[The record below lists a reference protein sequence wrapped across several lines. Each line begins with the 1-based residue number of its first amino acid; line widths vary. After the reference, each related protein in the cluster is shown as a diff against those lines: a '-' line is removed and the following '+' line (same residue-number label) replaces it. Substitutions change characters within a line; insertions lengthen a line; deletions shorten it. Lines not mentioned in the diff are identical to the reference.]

1 MSLLNISIYAFLS
14 VLLILTILLF
24 IKLYSKIKSSDK
36 NSLNLIEFPKETSSK
51 IENFIKENKKS
62 NEELINY
69 LNNQYKDAKSIIK
82 EVDDKIKPFEK
93 VAREKNDELKE
104 YKKGYDYSR
113 NKSIIDGVIETI
125 EFIEKSEKKINFT
138 DEVLKEYFLTTK
150 EKLLIVL
157 NNSGVESFEPKENTS
172 SLDDHSC
179 EVDVVTEITNDQN
192 KNNFIVSTLRRGYK
206 IKTTENQ
213 AIYIKK
219 ALVKVYEFKKKEDNI
234 IKSETWLRWLE

>member
-1 MSLLNISIYAFLS
+1 MNLLNISIYAFLLT
-14 VLLILTILLF
+14 LLILTILLF

-69 LNNQYKDAKSIIK
+69 LDNQYKDAKSIIK

-138 DEVLKEYFLTTK
+138 DEVLKQYFLTTK

-157 NNSGVESFEPKENTS
+157 NNSGVESFEPKQNTP

-179 EVDVVTEITNDQN
+179 EVDTETETTNEQK
-192 KNNFIVSTLRRGYK
+192 KNNLIFSTLRKGYK
-206 IKTTENQ
+206 LKTTENEV
-213 AIYIKK
+213 IYIKK
-219 ALVKVYEFKKKEDNI
+219 ALVKVYEYREKDDTIN
-234 IKSETWLRWLE
+234 KSKL

>member
-1 MSLLNISIYAFLS
+1 MNYLSISIYVL
-14 VLLILTILLF
+14 LLILLILSLLLF
-24 IKLYSKIKSSDK
+24 FKLYSIIRSSDK
-36 NSLNLIEFPKETSSK
+36 SSLNLIEFPKETSSK

>member
-1 MSLLNISIYAFLS
+1 MNLLNISIYAFLLI
-14 VLLILTILLF
+14 LLILTLLLF

-138 DEVLKEYFLTTK
+138 DEVLKQYFLTTK

-157 NNSGVESFEPKENTS
+157 NNSGIESFEPKQNTP

-179 EVDVVTEITNDQN
+179 EVDIETETTNEQK
-192 KNNFIVSTLRRGYK
+192 KNNLIFSTLRKGYK
-206 IKTTENQ
+206 VKTTENDV
-213 AIYIKK
+213 IYIKK
-219 ALVKVYEFKKKEDNI
+219 ALVRVYEYREKEDTINQS
-234 IKSETWLRWLE
+234 KL

>member
-1 MSLLNISIYAFLS
+1 MNLLNISIYAFLLT
-14 VLLILTILLF
+14 LLILTILLF

-51 IENFIKENKKS
+51 IENFIKENKKN

-69 LNNQYKDAKSIIK
+69 LNNQYKDAKSIIQ
-82 EVDDKIKPFEK
+82 EVDEKNKPFEK

-104 YKKGYDYSR
+104 YKKGYDYNR

-125 EFIEKSEKKINFT
+125 EFIEKAEKKINFT
-138 DEVLKEYFLTTK
+138 DEVSKSYFLTTK

-157 NNSGVESFEPKENTS
+157 NNSGIESFEPKVNTS

-192 KNNFIVSTLRRGYK
+192 KNDFIASTLRKGYR
-206 IKTTENQ
+206 IKTTENDV
-213 AIYIKK
+213 IYIKK
-219 ALVKVYEFKKKEDNI
+219 ALVRVYEFQNKDDRIDK
-234 IKSETWLRWLE
+234 

>member
-1 MSLLNISIYAFLS
+1 MNYLSISIYVL
-14 VLLILTILLF
+14 LLILLILSLLLF
-24 IKLYSKIKSSDK
+24 FKLYSKIKSSDK
-36 NSLNLIEFPKETSSK
+36 SSLNLIEFPKETSSK

-234 IKSETWLRWLE
+234 IKSET

>member
-1 MSLLNISIYAFLS
+1 M
-14 VLLILTILLF
+14 
-24 IKLYSKIKSSDK
+24 
-36 NSLNLIEFPKETSSK
+36 IEFPKETSSK

-113 NKSIIDGVIETI
+113 NKSIIDGVIDTI

-219 ALVKVYEFKKKEDNI
+219 ALVKVYEFTTIRQVAYVLDMKPSTVSNFYHSLIAPRGNLNFVNIYQKKI
-234 IKSETWLRWLE
+234 

>member
-1 MSLLNISIYAFLS
+1 MNFLSISIYALLL
-14 VLLILTILLF
+14 VLLILSLLLF
-24 IKLYSKIKSSDK
+24 FKLYSKIKSSDK

-62 NEELINY
+62 NEELIHY

-104 YKKGYDYSR
+104 YKKGYHYSR

-125 EFIEKSEKKINFT
+125 ESIEKAEKKINFT
-138 DEVLKEYFLTTK
+138 DEVIKSYFLATK
-150 EKLLIVL
+150 ERLLIVL

-179 EVDVVTEITNDQN
+179 EVDAVTEITNDQN
-192 KNNFIVSTLRRGYK
+192 KNNFIFSTLRRGYK

-213 AIYIKK
+213 VIYIKR
-219 ALVKVYEFKKKEDNI
+219 ALVKVYEFQKKEDNLTNT
-234 IKSETWLRWLE
+234 ET

>member
-1 MSLLNISIYAFLS
+1 MSYLYISIYALLII
-14 VLLILTILLF
+14 LLILSLILF
-24 IKLYSKIKSSDK
+24 FRLYIKIKSTDK
-36 NSLNLIEFPKETSSK
+36 NNLNLIEFPKETSSK

-62 NEELINY
+62 NDELINY

-125 EFIEKSEKKINFT
+125 EFIENAEKKINFT
-138 DEVLKEYFLTTK
+138 DEIVKSYFSTTK
-150 EKLLIVL
+150 DKLLIVL
-157 NNSGVESFEPKENTS
+157 NNSGVESFEPKQNTS

-179 EVDVVTEITNDQN
+179 EVDVATEITNDQT
-192 KNNFIVSTLRRGYK
+192 KNNLIFSTLRKGYMVNT
-206 IKTTENQ
+206 IENQ
-213 AIYIKK
+213 VVYIKK
-219 ALVKVYEFKKKEDNI
+219 ALVKVYEYQKKEDNI
-234 IKSETWLRWLE
+234 NLSKT

>member
-1 MSLLNISIYAFLS
+1 MNLLNISIYAFLLT
-14 VLLILTILLF
+14 LLILTILLF

-69 LNNQYKDAKSIIK
+69 LDNQYKDAKSIIK

-138 DEVLKEYFLTTK
+138 DEVLKQYFLTTK

-157 NNSGVESFEPKENTS
+157 NNSGVESFEPKQNTP

-179 EVDVVTEITNDQN
+179 EVDIETETTNEQK
-192 KNNFIVSTLRRGYK
+192 KNNLIFSTLRKGYK
-206 IKTTENQ
+206 INTTENQ
-213 AIYIKK
+213 VIYIKK
-219 ALVKVYEFKKKEDNI
+219 ALVKVYEYREKADTIKE
-234 IKSETWLRWLE
+234 KEL

>member
-1 MSLLNISIYAFLS
+1 MNYLSISIYVL
-14 VLLILTILLF
+14 LLILLILSLLLF
-24 IKLYSKIKSSDK
+24 FKLYSKIKSSDK
-36 NSLNLIEFPKETSSK
+36 SSLNLIEFPKETSSK

-234 IKSETWLRWLE
+234 IKSETWLR

>member
-1 MSLLNISIYAFLS
+1 MNLLNISIYAFLLT
-14 VLLILTILLF
+14 LLILTILLF

-138 DEVLKEYFLTTK
+138 DEVLKQYFLTTK

-157 NNSGVESFEPKENTS
+157 NNSGIESFEPKQNTP

-179 EVDVVTEITNDQN
+179 EVDTETETTNEQK
-192 KNNFIVSTLRRGYK
+192 KNNLIFSTLRKGYK
-206 IKTTENQ
+206 VKTTENEV
-213 AIYIKK
+213 IYIKK
-219 ALVKVYEFKKKEDNI
+219 ALVRVYEYQEKEDTVN
-234 IKSETWLRWLE
+234 KSKL

>member
-1 MSLLNISIYAFLS
+1 MNYLSISIYALLII
-14 VLLILTILLF
+14 LLILSLLLF
-24 IKLYSKIKSSDK
+24 FRLYSKIKSSDK
-36 NSLNLIEFPKETSSK
+36 NNFNLIEFPKETSLK
-51 IENFIKENKKS
+51 IENFITENKKS
-62 NEELINY
+62 NQELINY

-125 EFIEKSEKKINFT
+125 EFIEKAEKKINFT
-138 DEVLKEYFLTTK
+138 DEVLKSYFLTTK

-179 EVDVVTEITNDQN
+179 EVDVITEETNDQN

-213 AIYIKK
+213 VIYVKK
-219 ALVKVYEFKKKEDNI
+219 ALVKVYEYKKKEDNI
-234 IKSETWLRWLE
+234 TNTET

>member
-1 MSLLNISIYAFLS
+1 MSLLNISIYAFLLI
-14 VLLILTILLF
+14 LLILTLLLF

-125 EFIEKSEKKINFT
+125 ESIEKAEKKINFT
-138 DEVLKEYFLTTK
+138 DEVLESYFLTTK
-150 EKLLIVL
+150 EKLMIVL
-157 NNSGVESFEPKENTS
+157 NNSGVESFAPKENTS

-179 EVDVVTEITNDQN
+179 EVDAVTEITNDQN
-192 KNNFIVSTLRRGYK
+192 KNN
-206 IKTTENQ
+206 
-213 AIYIKK
+213 
-219 ALVKVYEFKKKEDNI
+219 
-234 IKSETWLRWLE
+234 LECIHYWEWEWEV

>member
-1 MSLLNISIYAFLS
+1 MNLLKISIYFFLLI
-14 VLLILTILLF
+14 LLILTILLF

-51 IENFIKENKKS
+51 IENFIKENKKN

-104 YKKGYDYSR
+104 YKKGYDYSK

-125 EFIEKSEKKINFT
+125 EFIENAEKKINFN
-138 DEVLKEYFLTTK
+138 DDVVSSYFSSTK

-157 NNSGVESFEPKENTS
+157 NNSGVESFEPKINTS

-179 EVDVVTEITNDQN
+179 EVDVSTEITDDQN
-192 KNNFIVSTLRRGYK
+192 KNNLICSILRKGYM

-213 AIYIKK
+213 VVYIKK
-219 ALVKVYEFKKKEDNI
+219 SLVKVYEYKQKEDNI
-234 IKSETWLRWLE
+234 NTSKT

>member
-1 MSLLNISIYAFLS
+1 MNYLSISIYVL
-14 VLLILTILLF
+14 LLILLILSLLLF
-24 IKLYSKIKSSDK
+24 FKLYSIIRSSDK
-36 NSLNLIEFPKETSSK
+36 SSLNLIEFPKETSSK

-234 IKSETWLRWLE
+234 IKSETWPRWLE